1 MPFAIKCLCVLFII
15 FMAFALGRCGR
26 LSNTT
31 KNGPED
37 GLTLEDIRY
46 IPDGWEGDSD
56 WSGNV
61 LKIEDTAP

>member
-1 MPFAIKCLCVLFII
+1 
-15 FMAFALGRCGR
+15 MAFALGRCGR

-46 IPDGWEGDSD
+46 IPEGWDGDSD
-56 WSGNV
+56 WSGNA